1 MKISVLGTGCAN
13 CRSTYALVE
22 QTAARLGVPVEL
34 DKVEDIR
41 EIMRYRVMG
50 TPAVV
55 VDGVVVHAG
64 GVPTAARVESWLRAL
79 PKTSCCG
86 SGAKS
91 KCCG

>member
-1 MKISVLGTGCAN
+1 MKISILGTGCVN
-13 CRSTYALVE
+13 CRTTYGLVE

-34 DKVEDIR
+34 DKVEDVR
-41 EIMRYRVMG
+41 EIARYGVLA

-64 GVPTAARVESWLRAL
+64 GVPAPQRVESWLTAL
-79 PKTSCCG
+79 GAPSCCG
-86 SGAKS
+86 SGAQA